1 MKKELE
7 NFRIEEAYGG
17 DQEWFLDPM
26 MRIGGCAAVTACD
39 SCIYFDL
46 YKGTKLYPYEKK
58 QLTKKEYRRF
68 GMRMKPYL
76 RPRWSGI
83 DTLEIYM
90 EGFQKYLADQGC
102 TAIRMLP
109 FSGSRSVSEAKE
121 VVKEQIDRRFPVPCL
136 VLNHQNRAFK
146 DYEWHWFLLT
156 GYADSK
162 GEDQVKIVTYG
173 GRTWLDFAALW
184 DTGYARKGGLILYR

>member
-7 NFRIEEAYGG
+7 YFRIEEAYGG

>member
-7 NFRIEEAYGG
+7 YFRIEEAYGG
-17 DQEWFLDPM
+17 DQEWILDPM

-146 DYEWHWFLLT
+146 VYEWHWFLLT

>member
-7 NFRIEEAYGG
+7 YFRIEEAYGG

-162 GEDQVKIVTYG
+162 GEDKVKIVTYG

>member
-7 NFRIEEAYGG
+7 YFRIEEAYGG

-156 GYADSK
+156 GYA
-162 GEDQVKIVTYG
+162 
-173 GRTWLDFAALW
+173 
-184 DTGYARKGGLILYR
+184 RKGGLILYR